1 MTKRI
6 TIIGAGPGGYSAAFA
21 AAKKGAEVT
30 LVESHYLGGTCLN
43 WGCIPTKTLKASAE
57 AFELV
62 HNAQL
67 FGILTEGNPKI
78 DMPTVIERK
87 EKVTNTLRG
96 GLEKTCAQLK
106 VKTLFGVGTI
116 KNANLVEVV
125 SADGKKIQIES
136 DDIIIATGS
145 STLNLPNLPIDHKH
159 VLTSDDALELKYVP
173 ETMIIV
179 GGGVI
184 GCELAFIYQ
193 TFGSKVTLV
202 EGLDRV
208 LPMPSLDEEMS
219 KIIQREMKKT
229 GIKTELASIVKSCEV
244 KENKVVAEIITSPFL
259 ENVKPKE
266 PKALEADVIVVAV
279 GRIPNTQNL
288 GLQEAHVETDKRG
301 FIHANEFLETNIP
314 HIYAIG
320 DVLGP
325 SKIMLAHM
333 AATEGLIAIENIF
346 GAQKACDYHVC
357 PSAIFV
363 SPEIG
368 SVGLTEKQAQEQGFE
383 IQVEIS
389 QFRELGKAQAM
400 GSLPGAFKLI
410 ADKKTGKL
418 LGAHIA
424 GAHASDLIAEL
435 ALALQMGA
443 TIKDIAH
450 TIHAHPTL
458 AEGVMETAHK
468 ML

>member
-6 TIIGAGPGGYSAAFA
+6 TIIGAGPGGYSAAFD

-30 LVESHYLGGTCLN
+30 LIESHFLGGTCLN

-57 AFELV
+57 VFELV
-62 HNAQL
+62 NHAKD
-67 FGILTEGNPKI
+67 FGVVTSSTAHI
-78 DMPTVIERK
+78 DMEAVIARK
-87 EKVTNTLRG
+87 EKVSATLRG

-106 VKTLFGVGTI
+106 VKTIFGIGKI
-116 KNANLVEVV
+116 MSANLVE
-125 SADGKKIQIES
+125 ATQEDGTIIKIES
-136 DDIIIATGS
+136 DVIIITTGS
-145 STLNLPNLPIDHKH
+145 STLNLPNLPVDHKNI
-159 VLTSDDALELKYVP
+159 LSSDDALELKYVP
-173 ETMIIV
+173 KSMIIV

-184 GCELAFIYQ
+184 GCELAFIYH

-208 LPMPSLDEEMS
+208 IPIPSLDEEMS
-219 KIIQREMKKT
+219 KILQREMKKAN
-229 GIKTELASIVKSCEV
+229 IKVELGRTVQSSSIIDG
-244 KENKVVAEIITSPFL
+244 KVHALIGDSPFITHA
-259 ENVKPKE
+259 KPSE
-266 PKALEADVIVVAV
+266 PTTIEADVLVVAV
-279 GRIPNTQNL
+279 GRIPNTQSL
-288 GLQEAHVETDKRG
+288 GLQGVGIETDTRG
-301 FIHANEFLETNIP
+301 YIVANEYLETNIP
-314 HIYAIG
+314 NIYAIG

-333 AATEGLIAIENIF
+333 ATVEGLVAIENIF
-346 GAQKACDYHVC
+346 GNNKACDYHLC

-368 SVGLTEKQAQEQGFE
+368 SVGLTEKQARDQGFDV
-383 IQVEIS
+383 QVELF

-400 GSLPGAFKLI
+400 GAIPGAFKFI
-410 ADKKTGKL
+410 VDRANGKL

-424 GAHASDLIAEL
+424 GAHATDLIAEL
-435 ALALQMGA
+435 TLAIKLGA
-443 TIKDIAH
+443 TVSDITH

-458 AEGVMETAHK
+458 AEGVFETAHR